1 MQSPS
6 QWGSKLR
13 IYVTLSVVSGRS
25 KSLSSVVGKD
35 LARRCLR
42 HRYYI
47 IFLGEFY
54 CNSSGSDSPR
64 SVLLKFDVTASPG
77 ELSHGRGL
85 NVHVHLNPKCSNR
98 LKEGVFGELVPTNYG
113 QGETLSSEVTTL
125 LSLHT
130 KFIRLRGHPFL
141 IYLLHIA
148 ASPVCCTDQSGAELS
163 ISILIF
169 LASRRQSCSP
179 LCKTRACHRDSV
191 FGSQVP
197 TGAGCIQTW
206 VLTMCGSEC
215 ISSIVTI

>member
-85 NVHVHLNPKCSNR
+85 NVHVHPKCSNR
-98 LKEGVFGELVPTNYG
+98 L
-113 QGETLSSEVTTL
+113 
-125 LSLHT
+125 
-130 KFIRLRGHPFL
+130 R
-141 IYLLHIA
+141 A
-148 ASPVCCTDQSGAELS
+148 CTDCLVSKVAEC
-163 ISILIF
+163 IHV
-169 LASRRQSCSP
+169 CSTVSKP
-179 LCKTRACHRDSV
+179 SLM
-191 FGSQVP
+191 
-197 TGAGCIQTW
+197 AGCS
-206 VLTMCGSEC
+206 VRD
-215 ISSIVTI
+215 